1 MSKEHDAGA
10 KSEVGAFDFLMPLF
24 TQCDKIYSDMAK
36 RHSESYMG
44 MWVLEE
50 IGEHPEGVTQKHL
63 CEALHSP
70 K

>member
-24 TQCDKIYSDMAK
+24 TQCDKIYFDMAK

-44 MWVLEE
+44 MWVLE
-50 IGEHPEGVTQKHL
+50 
-63 CEALHSP
+63 
-70 K
+70 